1 MDACVCLCVC
11 LLLAHAHTHWLSH
24 SCDTSHWVA
33 MSGDISTAK
42 WLLEKGVTMTSTNAV
57 GHTCMHKAAQ
67 LGHADFVKFLV
78 TDLGIS
84 PRRIEPDAEG
94 KSPAA
99 LAAEAGHDA
108 LAAWLDATGE
118 RP

>member
-1 MDACVCLCVC
+1 MCLCVC
-11 LLLAHAHTHWLSH
+11 LLLAHSHTHYLSR